1 MGRALRLGLSVA
13 VLIAVAAPAARAA
26 EGPRLDGMYLSKGL
40 NPDGTEYRGVV
51 DVARQGDSFVVTWMI
66 PYTDGETILLVPTAV
81 GIGILEGGM
90 LAVSYYG
97 SKMAGIVL
105 YRIEDDGRRLAGRWV
120 VAGGDG
126 GVYSETLTKVPME
139 VSEPEVP
146 EPSEPSEDVKPRA
159 PNSPL
164 RPSAGRAI

>member
-1 MGRALRLGLSVA
+1 MGRTLRLGLLVA
-13 VLIAVAAPAARAA
+13 VLIAVVAPAARAA
-26 EGPRLDGMYLSKGL
+26 EEPRLEGIYLAKGL

-51 DVARQGDSFVVTWMI
+51 DVAQRGDSFVVTWMI

-126 GVYSETLTKVPME
+126 GAHSETLTKVPEE
-139 VSEPEVP
+139 VAEPGPP
-146 EPSEPSEDVKPRA
+146 EPPEDAKPRQRSK
-159 PNSPL
+159 PI